1 MKRIQCYFLL
11 VTISI
16 LTMLSI
22 LTACSNPQSVKTN
35 QYDGRVLSIGI
46 TTAHTT
52 ASSLKVRAGIST
64 SAKDIGVLTKN
75 SNINI
80 LGSSHGFYK
89 ISYKGKA
96 GYISSSYVTM
106 GAVPAAAVQN
116 VPVLMYH
123 KLSSINGKLNGLVT
137 PVANF
142 RSQMHYLKINGY
154 HTITLDQFNANITN
168 KTPLPSRPVLITF
181 DDGYISN
188 YTLAYPIIKA
198 NGQKAT
204 VFAISSFINKRSDTM
219 TSKEFKIMDVNGF
232 RVENHTY
239 AHVSLATQ
247 SYVNQLAAIKNSKT
261 ALEKMLGRKINYLA
275 YPCGSY
281 NSNTPYADRVAG
293 ATLGFTTNPGL
304 ASRLSN
310 RYSINRVFVGP
321 LDTLTTFAHKLS
333 YGR

>member
-1 MKRIQCYFLL
+1 MKRIQGYFLL

-22 LTACSNPQSVKTN
+22 LTSCSKPQSVKTN
-35 QYDGRVLSIGI
+35 HYDSSVLSIGI

-52 ASSLKVRAGIST
+52 ASSLNVRAGVST
-64 SAKDIGVLTKN
+64 SAKNIGVLTKN
-75 SNINI
+75 STINI

-89 ISYKGKA
+89 ISYKGKT

-106 GAVPAAAVQN
+106 GDVPAAVQN

-123 KLSSINGKLNGLVT
+123 KLSSINGKLDGLVT

-142 RSQMHYLKINGY
+142 RLQMRYLKINGY

-219 TSKEFKIMDVNGF
+219 TSKELKIMDVNGF

-247 SYVNQLAAIKNSKT
+247 SYANQLAAIKNSKT

-281 NSNTPYADRVAG
+281 NSKTPYADKAAG
-293 ATLGFTTNPGL
+293 ATLGFTTNPGV

-310 RYSINRVFVGP
+310 RYAINRIFVGP